1 MDTTTNVT
9 TIVEIIG
16 AVGALG
22 TAATGLVDTTKVFN
36 GGVSRVGFATITQ
49 QFKPFEALLK
59 AIPEQA
65 AAATLYG
72 LWINGVAIEDQ
83 KAKAKG
89 LIKLGFGPDTV
100 NAMSTATGLPVNELA
115 PLAAKIVSGTD
126 LGPSEVN
133 IYGRLD
139 AILSAVID
147 AAYEKADQRYR
158 NAAKALAALIAILLS
173 LVGGYAVGPIR
184 GFQGFMLYVVIGAI
198 ATPLAPVAKDLT
210 TAINTAVQSSG
221 QLRALLK

>member
-72 LWINGVAIEDQ
+72 LWINGVAIEAPWPYSSRSPYRVQ
-83 KAKAKG
+83 N
-89 LIKLGFGPDTV
+89 LI
-100 NAMSTATGLPVNELA
+100 S
-115 PLAAKIVSGTD
+115 
-126 LGPSEVN
+126 
-133 IYGRLD
+133 
-139 AILSAVID
+139 
-147 AAYEKADQRYR
+147 
-158 NAAKALAALIAILLS
+158 
-173 LVGGYAVGPIR
+173 
-184 GFQGFMLYVVIGAI
+184 
-198 ATPLAPVAKDLT
+198 
-210 TAINTAVQSSG
+210 
-221 QLRALLK
+221 